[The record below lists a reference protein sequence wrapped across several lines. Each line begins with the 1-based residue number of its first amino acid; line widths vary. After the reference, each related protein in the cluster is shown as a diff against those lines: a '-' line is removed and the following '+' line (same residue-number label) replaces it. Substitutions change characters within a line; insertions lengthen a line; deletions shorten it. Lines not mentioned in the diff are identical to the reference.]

1 MSKWGWTIH
10 IFFLYKFVNC
20 HEFCSTVVK
29 QTPLE
34 LLLTLMSWG
43 DRAGFFFKNKIEIKI
58 NRFSLFQAQL
68 VVFHAFKMTLKTMI
82 IFGNALFWLNGTTV
96 REIIRSGNAR
106 SYCSRSKQKTKKKK
120 QRSSVYSRGYFKLT
134 RIITFS
140 KNIIPHEVHFWSR
153 NKPK

>member
-1 MSKWGWTIH
+1 MFNSSQTDTSWVIAYFDVMRRPGWI
-10 IFFLYKFVNC
+10 
-20 HEFCSTVVK
+20 
-29 QTPLE
+29 
-34 LLLTLMSWG
+34 
-43 DRAGFFFKNKIEIKI
+43 FFKNKIEIKI
-58 NRFSLFQAQL
+58 NRFSLFHAQL

-140 KNIIPHEVHFWSR
+140 KNIIPHEVHF
-153 NKPK
+153 